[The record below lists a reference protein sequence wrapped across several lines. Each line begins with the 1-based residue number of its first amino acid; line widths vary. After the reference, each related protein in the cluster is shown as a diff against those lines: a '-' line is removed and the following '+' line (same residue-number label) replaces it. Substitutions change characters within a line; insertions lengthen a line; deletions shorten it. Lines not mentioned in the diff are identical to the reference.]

1 MLKQLSIQNYALI
14 EESTISFP
22 KGLTVITGETGAGK
36 SILLGALGLVLG
48 QRADTGVLSNKEK
61 KCVIEAVFNIS
72 QYKLKP
78 FFKEQELD
86 YEEETTIRRE
96 INPEGKTRAFVNDTP
111 VNLNV
116 LKQLAEQ
123 LIDVHSQ
130 HETLLLNDTSFQFE
144 VLDAFAGL
152 KEEKNE
158 YKTAYRELRQKEKKL
173 QELTVQ
179 EQQSKKDA
187 DYISF
192 QFNELESVNLVPGE
206 LKKLEEESNTLN
218 NAEGI
223 KSALSKAEQTVSGG
237 DDNIISAL
245 NSLKSLLMPLSKY
258 GRRFEELGKR
268 VSSVLIELKDI
279 STELSDAGESVSFNP
294 ERLQEVDAKLDQ
306 LNRLLK
312 KHSLKDEEA
321 LMKLKEELEKKLQAI
336 GSIEHEIEKL
346 NKEVQAEMKRL
357 HEKAVSLSKKRL
369 AAIPKIEKN
378 IREMLADLS
387 MPNAQFKMECI
398 QGGLFNANG
407 VDELKFLFS
416 ANKGGDF
423 KELHKVASGGEL
435 SRLML
440 CIKSQIAQLTALPT
454 IIFDEIDTGV
464 SGDIAHKIGNIL
476 EKISS
481 GMQVISITHLPQIAS
496 KGKHHLFVYKHDLDE
511 KTVSNIRSLKNEERV
526 MEIAKML
533 STGKPTETAIKNAR
547 ELISE

>member
-14 EESTISFP
+14 EESAIAFP
-22 KGLTVITGETGAGK
+22 SGLTVITGETGAGK

-48 QRADTGVLSNKEK
+48 QRADTGILSNKGK

-72 QYKLKP
+72 QYKLKS

-96 INPEGKTRAFVNDTP
+96 INPEGKSRAFVNDTP

-130 HETLLLNDTSFQFE
+130 HETLLLNDAEFQFE

-152 KEEKNE
+152 KEEKSV
-158 YKTAYRELRQKEKKL
+158 YKSAFRELKSKERKL
-173 QELTVQ
+173 KDLVEQEL
-179 EQQSKKDA
+179 QSKKDA
-187 DYISF
+187 DYLNF
-192 QFNELESVNLVPGE
+192 QFTELEQVNPVPGE
-206 LKKLEEESNTLN
+206 LKQLEEESDTLN

-223 KSALSKAEQTVSGG
+223 KSALSKAGYAVSGG
-237 DDNIISAL
+237 EENLLSNL
-245 NSLKSLLMPLSKY
+245 VSVKSLLNPLGKY
-258 GRRFEELGKR
+258 GKRFEELAAR
-268 VSSVLIELKDI
+268 VNSLVIELKDI
-279 STELSDAGESVSFNP
+279 SAELADAEESVSFNP
-294 ERLQEVDAKLDQ
+294 QRMQEVDAKLDQ

-312 KHSLKDEEA
+312 KHNLKDEAGLLE
-321 LMKLKEELEKKLQAI
+321 LKAGLEQKLQAI
-336 GSIEHEIEKL
+336 GTLEHEIEKL
-346 NKEVQAEMKRL
+346 NKEVKSETKAIQQKATALSEKR
-357 HEKAVSLSKKRL
+357 K

-387 MPNAQFKMECI
+387 MPNAQFKIECTQSESFHI
-398 QGGLFNANG
+398 NG
-407 VDELKFLFS
+407 SDDLKFVFS
-416 ANKGGDF
+416 ANKGGEF

-440 CIKSQIAQLTALPT
+440 CIKSQIARLTALPT

-464 SGDIAHKIGNIL
+464 SGDVAHKIGNIL
-476 EKISS
+476 EKIS
-481 GMQVISITHLPQIAS
+481 GDMQVISITHLPQIAS

-511 KTVSNIRSLKNEERV
+511 KTVSNIKVLKNEERV
-526 MEIAKML
+526 LEVAKML
-533 STGKPTETAIKNAR
+533 STGKPTETAIQNAR
-547 ELISE
+547 ELISQ